1 MGGRESLGFYLCEV
15 MTASMGNVTMVHST
29 QQGPCLGEL
38 AFWWEAGDMVG
49 SCGGPET
56 EQSQELGST
65 FQVK

>member
-1 MGGRESLGFYLCEV
+1 M
-15 MTASMGNVTMVHST
+15 MASMGNVTTVHST

-38 AFWWEAGDMVG
+38 VFWWEARDMVG

-56 EQSQELGST
+56 EQSQELGSA